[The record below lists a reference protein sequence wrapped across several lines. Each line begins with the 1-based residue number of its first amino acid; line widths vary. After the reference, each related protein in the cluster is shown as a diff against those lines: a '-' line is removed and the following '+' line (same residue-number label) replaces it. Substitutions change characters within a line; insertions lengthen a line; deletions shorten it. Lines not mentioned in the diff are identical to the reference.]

1 MINSSKA
8 ITLNLRVLL
17 PYFRVYAVIVVG
29 SILGACSTVEAVSD
43 GVVDAAKSINPL
55 NWIDDEDEKSI
66 AKPDSPDGNKNNK
79 EEDIRAV
86 AEAVEVTGRSDA
98 KRKSRSGKNP
108 SSMLYGDN
116 RINKSYPKLGNIP
129 DRPTADAALRRRI
142 ENKRLA
148 DGLVADSKNAEYTDK
163 ELRKRSFVNPPPP
176 IAVPVSTVEA
186 RGVSPAIADK
196 SSSVDQK
203 PKMIMAPTVL
213 DKAAG
218 GQAHTKTVGT
228 ISVPKPTASR
238 VSVSDGTKKSS
249 ASSVVVPNQ
258 KSERN
263 TSGLTRSKT
272 PVSAVTPPPPRVNGQ
287 KGQKR
292 FATPVG
298 VPETFPEVPKNSK
311 RDLRPPP
318 KPPLMTKDP
327 TLLENKRRASP
338 IANSYEVL
346 ASPPPQRNGPRSLQ
360 TIQVATIYFGNGSSR
375 LEPRDVAVVHD
386 VVKMFKETGGAIR
399 IVGHSSGITAS
410 ENSGRGKLVN
420 FKVSLDRA
428 NSVAAELVRNGVPAN
443 YIDVAAHGADSPIF
457 AEYSSTGAA
466 GNRRAEIFLDFIQ
479 GM

>member
-186 RGVSPAIADK
+186 RGVSPAIADNL
-196 SSSVDQK
+196 
-203 PKMIMAPTVL
+203 PVL
-213 DKAAG
+213 
-218 GQAHTKTVGT
+218 
-228 ISVPKPTASR
+228 I
-238 VSVSDGTKKSS
+238 
-249 ASSVVVPNQ
+249 
-258 KSERN
+258 
-263 TSGLTRSKT
+263 
-272 PVSAVTPPPPRVNGQ
+272 
-287 KGQKR
+287 
-292 FATPVG
+292 
-298 VPETFPEVPKNSK
+298 KNRK
-311 RDLRPPP
+311 
-318 KPPLMTKDP
+318 
-327 TLLENKRRASP
+327 
-338 IANSYEVL
+338 
-346 ASPPPQRNGPRSLQ
+346 
-360 TIQVATIYFGNGSSR
+360 
-375 LEPRDVAVVHD
+375 
-386 VVKMFKETGGAIR
+386 
-399 IVGHSSGITAS
+399 
-410 ENSGRGKLVN
+410 
-420 FKVSLDRA
+420 
-428 NSVAAELVRNGVPAN
+428 
-443 YIDVAAHGADSPIF
+443 
-457 AEYSSTGAA
+457 
-466 GNRRAEIFLDFIQ
+466 
-479 GM
+479 